1 MSNNDDSGS
10 DSEEE
15 TKGSIILENELKEII
30 EQHGYGLTLKEVRK
44 LLIKRLINL
53 RKAILHYEDDPVF
66 DYLNTKAEKQTAQSM
81 NMNEDD
87 YFRVILLKNSTFL
100 DSSIKSIL
108 SFDGDSSDSEAAV
121 TTKNEDEDGDED
133 DTDDEDDKDSDMEA
147 ETSAAQTG
155 GMLSSRWAS
164 RR

>member
-15 TKGSIILENELKEII
+15 IQGSIILENELKEII
-30 EQHGYGLTLKEVRK
+30 DQHGYGHTVKQIRK

-66 DYLNTKAEKQTAQSM
+66 DYLNTKAEKKTAESM

-87 YFRVILLKNSTFL
+87 YFRAILLKNSYFL
-100 DSSIKSIL
+100 DSSIKSVL

-121 TTKNEDEDGDED
+121 TTKNEDEDDDDEDEDED
-133 DTDDEDDKDSDMEA
+133 DTDSEMEA
-147 ETSAAQTG
+147 ETTAAQTG
-155 GMLSSRWAS
+155 GMQSSRWAS
-164 RR
+164 HR